1 MVYALP
7 DAMERSGA
15 KQMTATQQTISP
27 VDGRLYAER
36 PFAAAAAIDSAL
48 NRAARA
54 QGEWARRAI
63 ADRAAFCSRFC
74 AALVSHIDEIALEL
88 SWQMGRPLA
97 QTPGEVKTCVE
108 RAHFMIA
115 AAEEGLAPLDPGP
128 KEGFKRY
135 VKRVPL
141 GVVFVIAPWNY
152 PFLTAVNTIIPAI
165 MAGNAV
171 VLKHAAQTQLVAE
184 RFQQA
189 FDEAGLPENVFQ
201 HLHISGATAEAL
213 VKDARI
219 AHVAFTGSIAVG
231 HAVSRAA
238 ADRFI
243 SVGLELGGKDPA
255 YVRADADLAFAAET
269 LVDGSFFNSGQS
281 CCGIE
286 RIYVHEA
293 VFDEFV
299 ARAVAIT
306 NQYQL
311 GDPTD
316 PAVNLGPVVSAK
328 AAAFIRAQV
337 AEAVTQGARTLI
349 ETSRFSADAA
359 ESPYM
364 APQILVD
371 VTHGMR
377 VMSEETFGPVV
388 GIMKVASDEQ
398 AIRLMNDS
406 QYGLTAA
413 IFTADLAAAEAI
425 GARIETGT
433 VFMNRCDSLD
443 PALPWVGVKDTG
455 RGHTLSVWGYEHL
468 TRPQSFN
475 LRLSGG

>member
-1 MVYALP
+1 MNV
-7 DAMERSGA
+7 
-15 KQMTATQQTISP
+15 QQTISP
-27 VDGRLYAER
+27 VDGSVYAER
-36 PFAAAAAIDSAL
+36 PFAERHMIDAVF
-48 NRAARA
+48 
-54 QGEWARRAI
+54 
-63 ADRAAFCSRFC
+63 DRAVLAQRDWAGRSIAERAVFCNKFC
-74 AALVSHIDEIALEL
+74 EALLNHSDEIALEL
-88 SWQMGRPLA
+88 AWSMGRPVSQA
-97 QTPGEVKTCVE
+97 PGEVRGCVE
-108 RAHFMIA
+108 RARYMTQ
-115 AAEEGLAPLDPGP
+115 AAEEGLAMLDPGP
-128 KEGFKRY
+128 KSGFKRY

-171 VLKHAAQTQLVAE
+171 VLKQAAQTQLVAE

-189 FDEAGLPENVFQ
+189 FDEAGLPEGVFQ
-201 HLHISGATAEAL
+201 YLHIAGATAESL
-213 VKDARI
+213 VRNTRV
-219 AHVAFTGSIAVG
+219 AHVAFTGSVAVG

-255 YVRADADLAFAAET
+255 YVRADADIGFAVEN

-293 VFDEFV
+293 VFDQFV
-299 ARAVAIT
+299 AQAVEVTGA
-306 NQYQL
+306 YRL
-311 GDPTD
+311 GDPTK
-316 PAVNLGPVVSAK
+316 AETNLGPVVSAK

-337 AEAVTQGARTLI
+337 DEAVAQGARALI
-349 ETSRFSADAA
+349 AAASFTADRVGTA
-359 ESPYM
+359 YM

-377 VMSEETFGPVV
+377 VMTEETFGPVV
-388 GIMKVASDEQ
+388 GIMKVGSDDE

-406 QYGLTAA
+406 EYGLTAA
-413 IFTADLAAAEAI
+413 IFSADVAAAEAI

-433 VFMNRCDSLD
+433 VFLNRCDYLD

-468 TRPQSFN
+468 TRPQSFH
-475 LRLSGG
+475 LRLP

>member
-1 MVYALP
+1 MGYGLDHGQTMMIAL
-7 DAMERSGA
+7 
-15 KQMTATQQTISP
+15 QQTISP

-36 PFAAAAAIDSAL
+36 EFADAAEVNAVLSRAAAAQ
-48 NRAARA
+48 AR
-54 QGEWARRAI
+54 WAGLGI
-63 ADRAAFCSRFC
+63 PERAAFCTKFC
-74 AALVSHIDEIALEL
+74 AALLSHIDEIALEL
-88 SWQMGRPLA
+88 SWQMGRPVA
-97 QTPGEVKTCVE
+97 QAPNEVKSCVE
-108 RAHFMIA
+108 RASFMIA
-115 AAEEGLAPLDPGP
+115 AAEAGLAPLDPGP
-128 KEGFKRY
+128 KDGFKRY

-152 PFLTAVNTIIPAI
+152 PFLTAVNTIVPAI

-184 RFQQA
+184 RFAQA
-189 FDEAGLPENVFQ
+189 FDEAGLPEGVFQ
-201 HLHISGATAEAL
+201 HLHLQNAMAEAL

-219 AHVAFTGSIAVG
+219 AHVAFTGSVVVG

-255 YVRADADLAFAAET
+255 YVRADADIGFAAEN
-269 LVDGSFFNSGQS
+269 LVDGAFFNSGQS

-293 VFDEFV
+293 VFEDFIE
-299 ARAVAIT
+299 RAIAVT
-306 NQYQL
+306 TQYRL

-316 PAVNLGPVVSAK
+316 PSVNLGPVVSVK
-328 AAAFIRAQV
+328 AANFIRDQV
-337 AEAVTQGARTLI
+337 AEAIGQGARPLI
-349 ETSRFSADAA
+349 DWHRFPAA
-359 ESPYM
+359 APGSPYL

-371 VTHGMR
+371 VTHNMR
-377 VMSEETFGPVV
+377 VMTEETFGPVV
-388 GIMKVASDEQ
+388 GIMKVASDEE

-406 QYGLTAA
+406 AYGLTAA
-413 IFTADLAAAEAI
+413 LFTADLTAAEAI
-425 GARIETGT
+425 GARLATGT

-443 PALPWVGVKDTG
+443 PALPWVGVKDSG

-468 TRPQSFN
+468 TRPQSFH
-475 LRLSGG
+475 LRLG

>member
-1 MVYALP
+1 MA
-7 DAMERSGA
+7 G
-15 KQMTATQQTISP
+15 TQQTISP
-27 VDGRLYAER
+27 VDGSLYAER
-36 PFAAAAAIDSAL
+36 PFAGAAEIDAALSGAV
-48 NRAARA
+48 RA
-54 QGEWARRAI
+54 QVAWAGRGIGE
-63 ADRAAFCSRFC
+63 RAAFCNRFC
-74 AALVSHIDEIALEL
+74 AALLSHIGEIALEL
-88 SWQMGRPLA
+88 SWQMGRPVA
-97 QTPGEVKTCVE
+97 QTPGEVRTCIE
-108 RAHFMIA
+108 RAAFMIA
-115 AAEEGLAPLDPGP
+115 AAAEGLAPLEPGP
-128 KEGFKRY
+128 KDGFRRY

-189 FDEAGLPENVFQ
+189 FDEAGLPEGVFQ
-201 HLHISGATAEAL
+201 HLHIAGATAEML

-219 AHVAFTGSIAVG
+219 AHVAFTGSVAVG

-238 ADRFI
+238 SGRFI

-255 YVRADADLAFAAET
+255 YVRADADLAFAAEN

-286 RIYVHEA
+286 RIYVHES

-299 ARAVAIT
+299 ERAVAVT
-306 NQYQL
+306 NAYRL
-311 GDPTD
+311 GDPTH
-316 PAVNLGPVVSAK
+316 PAVNLGPVISAK
-328 AAAFIRAQV
+328 AAQFIRDQV
-337 AEAVTQGARTLI
+337 AEAVDQGARPLI
-349 ETSRFSADAA
+349 DPRRFPAA
-359 ESPYM
+359 AGFSPYM
-364 APQILVD
+364 APQILLD
-371 VTHGMR
+371 VTHDMR
-377 VMSEETFGPVV
+377 VMTEETFGPVV
-388 GIMKVASDEQ
+388 GIMKVGSDEE

-406 QYGLTAA
+406 AYGLTAA
-413 IFTADLAAAEAI
+413 LFTADLAAAEAI
-425 GARIETGT
+425 GARLETGT

-468 TRPQSFN
+468 TRPQSFH